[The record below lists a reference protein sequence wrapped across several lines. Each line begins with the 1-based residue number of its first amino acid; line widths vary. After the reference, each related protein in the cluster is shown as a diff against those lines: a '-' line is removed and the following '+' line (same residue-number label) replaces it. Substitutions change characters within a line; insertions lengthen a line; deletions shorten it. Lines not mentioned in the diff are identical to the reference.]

1 VTWIR
6 YNKDMVEE
14 IIKRLEK
21 VFPDKL
27 ELNFSTPFELVVAV
41 VLSAQE
47 RDAKVNEVTKELFKK
62 FNTPQQFANASLEE
76 IEKEISSV
84 SFYKK
89 KAEYIKQIS
98 QTLVEKYGGEVP
110 KSIEELEKLPGI
122 GRKSANMILYNAFGI
137 NEGIAVDRH
146 VLRVSQ
152 RLGLTKQQKPEKAE
166 QELMKLVPKD
176 QWGKFSNLL
185 ILLGRY
191 ICTAQK
197 PKHSECPLYEL
208 CPSKEL

>member
-1 VTWIR
+1 
-6 YNKDMVEE
+6 MVEE

-62 FNTPQQFANASLEE
+62 FNTPQQFADASLEE
-76 IEKEISSV
+76 IEKEISSI

-89 KAEYIKQIS
+89 KAEYIKKIS
-98 QTLVEKYGGEVP
+98 QILVEKYGGEVP

-197 PKHSECPLYEL
+197 PKHSECPLYDL
-208 CPSKEL
+208 CPSKGL

>member
-1 VTWIR
+1 
-6 YNKDMVEE
+6 MVEE

-47 RDAKVNEVTKELFKK
+47 RDAKINEITKELFKK

-84 SFYKK
+84 SFYKN
-89 KAEYIKQIS
+89 KAKYIKEIS
-98 QTLVEKYGGEVP
+98 QILVEKYGGEVP

-197 PKHSECPLYEL
+197 PKHSECPLYDL

>member
-1 VTWIR
+1 
-6 YNKDMVEE
+6 MVEE

-76 IEKEISSV
+76 IEKEISSI

-98 QTLVEKYGGEVP
+98 QILVEKYGGEVP

-197 PKHSECPLYEL
+197 PKHSECPLYDL

>member
-1 VTWIR
+1 
-6 YNKDMVEE
+6 MVEE

-76 IEKEISSV
+76 IEKEISSI
-84 SFYKK
+84 SFYRK
-89 KAEYIKQIS
+89 KAEYIKKIS
-98 QTLVEKYGGEVP
+98 QILVKKYGGEVP
-110 KSIEELEKLPGI
+110 RSIEELEKLPGI

-208 CPSKEL
+208 CPSKGL

>member
-1 VTWIR
+1 
-6 YNKDMVEE
+6 MVEE

-27 ELNFSTPFELVVAV
+27 ELNFSTPFDLVVAV

-76 IEKEISSV
+76 IEKEISSI
-84 SFYKK
+84 SFYRK

-98 QTLVEKYGGEVP
+98 QILVEKYGGEVP

-197 PKHSECPLYEL
+197 PKHSECPLYDL
-208 CPSKEL
+208 CPSREL

>member
-1 VTWIR
+1 
-6 YNKDMVEE
+6 MVEE

-84 SFYKK
+84 SFYKN
-89 KAEYIKQIS
+89 KAKYIKEIS
-98 QTLVEKYGGEVP
+98 QILVEKYGGEVP
-110 KSIEELEKLPGI
+110 KSIEELENLPGI

-197 PKHSECPLYEL
+197 PKHSECPLYDL
-208 CPSKEL
+208 CPSKGL

>member
-1 VTWIR
+1 
-6 YNKDMVEE
+6 MVEE

-84 SFYKK
+84 SFYKN
-89 KAEYIKQIS
+89 KAKYIKQIS
-98 QTLVEKYGGEVP
+98 QILVEKHGGEVP

-152 RLGLTKQQKPEKAE
+152 RLGLTQQQKPEKAE

-197 PKHSECPLYEL
+197 PKHSECPLYDL

>member
-1 VTWIR
+1 
-6 YNKDMVEE
+6 MVEE

-76 IEKEISSV
+76 IEKEISSI

-89 KAEYIKQIS
+89 KAEYIKKIS

-197 PKHSECPLYEL
+197 PKHSECPLYDL

>member
-1 VTWIR
+1 
-6 YNKDMVEE
+6 MVEE

-89 KAEYIKQIS
+89 KAEYIKKIS
-98 QTLVEKYGGEVP
+98 QILVEKHGGEVP

-166 QELMKLVPKD
+166 QELMKLVPRD

-208 CPSKEL
+208 CPSKGL

>member
-1 VTWIR
+1 
-6 YNKDMVEE
+6 MVEE

-76 IEKEISSV
+76 IEKEISSI

-89 KAEYIKQIS
+89 KAKYIKEIS
-98 QTLVEKYGGEVP
+98 QILVEKYGGEVP

-197 PKHSECPLYEL
+197 PKHSECPLYDL
-208 CPSKEL
+208 CPSKGL

>member
-1 VTWIR
+1 
-6 YNKDMVEE
+6 MVDE

-47 RDAKVNEVTKELFKK
+47 RDAKINEITKDLFKK
-62 FNTPQQFANASLEE
+62 FNMPQQFANASLEE
-76 IEKEISSV
+76 IEKEISSI
-84 SFYKK
+84 SFYRK
-89 KAEYIKQIS
+89 KAEYIKKIS
-98 QTLVEKYGGEVP
+98 QILVEKYGGEVP
-110 KSIEELEKLPGI
+110 RSIEELEKFPGI

-208 CPSKEL
+208 CPSKGL

>member
-1 VTWIR
+1 
-6 YNKDMVEE
+6 MVEE

-84 SFYKK
+84 SFYKN
-89 KAEYIKQIS
+89 KAKYIKEIS
-98 QTLVEKYGGEVP
+98 QILVEKHGGEVP

-197 PKHSECPLYEL
+197 PKHSECPLYDL

>member
-1 VTWIR
+1 
-6 YNKDMVEE
+6 MVEE

-21 VFPDKL
+21 IFPDKL

-41 VLSAQE
+41 ILSAQE

-76 IEKEISSV
+76 IEKEISSI

-89 KAEYIKQIS
+89 KAEYIKKIS
-98 QTLVEKYGGEVP
+98 QILVEKYGGEVP

-197 PKHSECPLYEL
+197 PKHSECPLYDL
-208 CPSKEL
+208 CPSKE

>member
-1 VTWIR
+1 
-6 YNKDMVEE
+6 MVEE

-27 ELNFSTPFELVVAV
+27 ELNFSTPFEVVVAV

-76 IEKEISSV
+76 IEKEISSI

-89 KAEYIKQIS
+89 KAEYIKKIS
-98 QTLVEKYGGEVP
+98 QILVEKYGGEVP

-197 PKHSECPLYEL
+197 PKHSECPLYDL
-208 CPSKEL
+208 CPSKGL

>member
-1 VTWIR
+1 
-6 YNKDMVEE
+6 MVEE

-84 SFYKK
+84 SFYKN
-89 KAEYIKQIS
+89 KAKYIKEIS
-98 QTLVEKYGGEVP
+98 QILVEKRGGEVP

-152 RLGLTKQQKPEKAE
+152 RLGLTQQQKPEKAE

-197 PKHSECPLYEL
+197 PKHSECPLYDL

>member
-1 VTWIR
+1 
-6 YNKDMVEE
+6 MVKQIVE
-14 IIKRLEK
+14 RLEK
-21 VFPDKL
+21 VFPNKL

-47 RDAKVNEVTKELFKK
+47 RDAKVNEVTQELFKRFK
-62 FNTPQQFANASLEE
+62 TPEDFAQADLEE
-76 IEKEISSV
+76 IEKYINKV
-84 SFYKK
+84 SFYGK
-89 KAEYIKQIS
+89 KAEYIKKIS
-98 QTLVEKYGGEVP
+98 TILVEKYKGEVP
-110 KSIEELEKLPGI
+110 KSLKELSELPGI

-166 QELMKLVPKD
+166 QDLMKVVPKED
-176 QWGKFSNLL
+176 WGKFSNLL

-197 PKHSECPLYEL
+197 PKHHQCPLYDL

>member
-1 VTWIR
+1 
-6 YNKDMVEE
+6 MVEE

-47 RDAKVNEVTKELFKK
+47 RDAKVNEITKELFKK

-84 SFYKK
+84 SFYKN
-89 KAEYIKQIS
+89 KAKYIKEIS
-98 QTLVEKYGGEVP
+98 RILVEKYGGEVP

-197 PKHSECPLYEL
+197 PKHSECPLYDL
-208 CPSKEL
+208 CPSKGL

>member
-1 VTWIR
+1 
-6 YNKDMVEE
+6 MVEE

-76 IEKEISSV
+76 IEKEISSI
-84 SFYKK
+84 SFYRK

-98 QTLVEKYGGEVP
+98 QILVEKYGGEVP

-152 RLGLTKQQKPEKAE
+152 RLGLTRQQKPEKAE

-197 PKHSECPLYEL
+197 PKHSECPLYDL

>member
-1 VTWIR
+1 
-6 YNKDMVEE
+6 MVEE

-84 SFYKK
+84 SFYKN
-89 KAEYIKQIS
+89 KAKYIKEIS
-98 QTLVEKYGGEVP
+98 QILVEKYGGEVP

-166 QELMKLVPKD
+166 QELMTLVPKD

-197 PKHSECPLYEL
+197 PKHFECPLYDL
-208 CPSKEL
+208 CPSKGL

>member
-1 VTWIR
+1 
-6 YNKDMVEE
+6 MVEE

-76 IEKEISSV
+76 IEKEISSI

-98 QTLVEKYGGEVP
+98 QMLVEEYGGEVP

-197 PKHSECPLYEL
+197 PKHSECPLYDL
-208 CPSKEL
+208 CPSKGL

>member
-1 VTWIR
+1 
-6 YNKDMVEE
+6 MVEE

-47 RDAKVNEVTKELFKK
+47 RDAKVNEITKELFKK
-62 FNTPQQFANASLEE
+62 FNTPQQFANTSLEE

-84 SFYKK
+84 SFYKN
-89 KAEYIKQIS
+89 KAKYIKEIS
-98 QTLVEKYGGEVP
+98 QILVEKYGGEVP

-197 PKHSECPLYEL
+197 PKHSECPLYDL
-208 CPSKEL
+208 CPSKGL